1 VVLVASLVAWLFR
14 SLLAT
19 PWLSPITLVPLSL
32 VAAVVAQAPKV
43 AAVLAKRLPVKLV
56 LLVALTAI
64 PRVLALAMA
73 PMAVVKITTHSTLVV
88 AVV

>member
-1 VVLVASLVAWLFR
+1 VALVVKLGAWLSR

-19 PWLSPITLVPLSL
+19 PWLSPITLVPLLL

-43 AAVLAKRLPVKLV
+43 AVVLAKRPLVKLV
-56 LLVALTAI
+56 LLVALTAL
-64 PRVLALAMA
+64 PRVLALALA
-73 PMAVVKITTHSTLVV
+73 PTAVVRTTTISTLVV

>member
-1 VVLVASLVAWLFR
+1 VVLVAALVAWLFR